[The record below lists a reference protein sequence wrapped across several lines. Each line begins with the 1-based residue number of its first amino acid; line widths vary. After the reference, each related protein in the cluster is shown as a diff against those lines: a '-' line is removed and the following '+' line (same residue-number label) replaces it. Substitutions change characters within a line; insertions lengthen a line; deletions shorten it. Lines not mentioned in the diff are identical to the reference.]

1 MVNTPADNLQL
12 KTNAEHSFQQSKLSP
27 IDVKDAQAT
36 ISEETE
42 QLREITEN
50 SE

>member
-1 MVNTPADNLQL
+1 MLNTPADNLQL
-12 KTNAEHSFQQSKLSP
+12 KTNAEHSFQQSKLSH